1 MEVVNPTPFLM
12 DRMVYLDR
20 NAAERLVVV
29 LKGTW
34 SVSARGEIS
43 VAKKQAP
50 IHPGEEFRGEPGE
63 SSILHEAELGP
74 AKPATDV
81 FLHGSAIAPRPGT
94 RSMDVSFRVGP
105 VGRTARVF
113 GERRWTSGMGG
124 IEGIDGPMPF
134 ESVPLTFENA
144 FGGKDVSAEDPK
156 HHGEETR
163 NPVGR
168 GFRSEKSKAVFEGA
182 LLPSV
187 EDPKRLISQ
196 PRQGLAPAGF
206 GPVGRHWMPR
216 RLYAGT
222 YDGKWMEER
231 APLLPDDFDDRF
243 HNAAP
248 PELIVPGRLKG
259 GEPVEIAGCTPEG
272 RLLFQLP
279 RIAPWAKV
287 LVGRWGKTLPLELDT
302 VTVDTDAMEL
312 RLVWKGEV
320 PVHREV
326 ARIRSIVCVLE
337 GEKP

>member
-12 DRMVYLDR
+12 DRMVYLDK

-29 LKGTW
+29 LKATY
-34 SVSARGEIS
+34 SVSPRGE
-43 VAKKQAP
+43 VAVSNMQAP
-50 IHPGEEFRGEPGE
+50 ILPAEEFRGDPGE

-74 AKPATDV
+74 AKPSTDV
-81 FLHGSAIAPRPGT
+81 FLLGCALAPRPGT

-105 VGRTARVF
+105 VGRAARVF
-113 GERRWTSGMGG
+113 GERRWNIVMGT
-124 IEGIDGPMPF
+124 ETIDGPMPF
-134 ESVPLTFENA
+134 ETVPLCFENA
-144 FGGKDVSAEDPK
+144 FGGKDTSAEDPK
-156 HHGEETR
+156 HHGEEAR

-168 GFRSEKSKAVFEGA
+168 GFRSENSKAVFDGI

-187 EDPKRLISQ
+187 EDPRRLLSK
-196 PRQGLAPAGF
+196 PGQGFEPAGF

-222 YDGKWMEER
+222 YDAKWMDER
-231 APLLPDDFDDRF
+231 APLLPDDFDERF

-248 PELIVPGRLKG
+248 IGLIVPGRLKG
-259 GEPVEIAGCTPEG
+259 GEPVEVAGCTPEG
-272 RLLFQLP
+272 RLAFRLP
-279 RIAPWAKV
+279 RVAPWSKV
-287 LVGRWGKTLPLELDT
+287 LVGRWGKTFPLELDT

-320 PVHREV
+320 PVRREV
-326 ARIRSIVCVLE
+326 ARIRTISCGFE

>member
-20 NAAERLVVV
+20 KAAERLVVV

-50 IHPGEEFRGEPGE
+50 IHPGEEFRGEPGA

-81 FLHGSAIAPRPGT
+81 FLHGSAVAPVPGI

-105 VGRTARVF
+105 AGRSARVF
-113 GERRWTSGMGG
+113 GERRWNTLMGT
-124 IEGIDGPMPF
+124 ETIDGPRPF
-134 ESVPLTFENA
+134 ESVPLVYENA

-156 HHGEETR
+156 HHGEEAR

-182 LLPSV
+182 LLPGV
-187 EDPKRLISQ
+187 EDPRQLISKS
-196 PRQGLAPAGF
+196 RQGIEPAGF

-222 YDGKWMEER
+222 YDAKWMDER
-231 APLLPDDFDDRF
+231 MPLLPEDFDDRF

-248 PELIVPGRLKG
+248 AGLVVPGRLKG
-259 GEPVEIAGCTPEG
+259 GEPVEVAGCTTGG
-272 RLLFQLP
+272 RLAFRLP
-279 RIAPWAKV
+279 RIEPWAKV
-287 LVGRWGKTLPLELDT
+287 LVGRWGKTFRFELDT
-302 VTVDTDAMEL
+302 VNVDTEAMEL

-326 ARIRSIVCVLE
+326 ARIRTITCLLE
-337 GEKP
+337 GEKA

>member
-20 NAAERLVVV
+20 KAAERLVVV

-50 IHPGEEFRGEPGE
+50 IHPGEEFRGEPGA

-74 AKPATDV
+74 AKPGTDV
-81 FLHGSAIAPRPGT
+81 FLNGSAMAPRTGT

-113 GERRWTSGMGG
+113 GERRWNTVMG
-124 IEGIDGPMPF
+124 IESIEGPKPF
-134 ESVPLTFENA
+134 ESVPLVYENA

-156 HHGEETR
+156 HHGEEAR

-168 GFRSEKSKAVFEGA
+168 GFRSEKSKAVFDGA
-182 LLPSV
+182 LLPSM
-187 EDPKRLISQ
+187 EDPRRLISG
-196 PRQGLAPAGF
+196 PGQGFEPVGF

-216 RLYAGT
+216 RRYAGT
-222 YDGKWMEER
+222 YDAKWMDER
-231 APLLPDDFDDRF
+231 APLLPEDFDDRY

-248 PELIVPGRLKG
+248 AGLVAPGRLKG
-259 GEPVEIAGCTPEG
+259 GEPVEVAGCTPEG
-272 RLLFQLP
+272 RLAFRLP
-279 RIAPWAKV
+279 RIEPWAKV
-287 LVGRWGKTLPLELDT
+287 LVGRWGKAIRLELDS
-302 VTVDTDAMEL
+302 VTVDTEAMEL

-326 ARIRSIVCVLE
+326 ARIRTIACLLE
-337 GEKP
+337 GEKA

>member
-1 MEVVNPTPFLM
+1 MEIVNPAPFLL
-12 DRMVYLDR
+12 DRSVYLDK

-34 SVSARGEIS
+34 SVSPGGEIG
-43 VAKKQAP
+43 VAEKQAP
-50 IHPGEEFRGEPGE
+50 IHPAEVFRGEPGE
-63 SSILHEAELGP
+63 SSILNDAELGP
-74 AKPATDV
+74 AKPSTDV
-81 FLHGSAIAPRPGT
+81 FLLGSAKAPRSGI
-94 RSMDVSFRVGP
+94 RSMDVSFRLGP

-113 GERRWTSGMGG
+113 GERRWNTVMG
-124 IEGIDGPMPF
+124 IETIEGPEPF
-134 ESVPLTFENA
+134 ESVPLAFENA
-144 FGGKDVSAEDPK
+144 FGGRDLSAEDPK
-156 HHGEETR
+156 HHGEEAR

-168 GFRSEKSKAVFEGA
+168 GFRSAKSKAVYDGA

-187 EDPKRLISQ
+187 EDPRHLISK
-196 PRQGLAPAGF
+196 PGQGIEPAGF

-216 RLYAGT
+216 RRYAGT
-222 YDGKWMEER
+222 YDAKWMDER
-231 APLLPDDFDDRF
+231 APLLPEDFDDRF

-248 PELIVPGRLKG
+248 NGLVVQGRLKG
-259 GEPVEIAGCTPEG
+259 GEPVEVTGCTPGG
-272 RLLFQLP
+272 RLAFRLP
-279 RIAPWAKV
+279 RIEPWSSV

-326 ARIRSIVCVLE
+326 ARIRTISCRLE